1 MNSRTRTENTII
13 GKPMKKHLTI
23 LQDIIYSGRQIKK
36 GRGNIMKKLCAAVM
50 TVFLVVSFAYAQ
62 AQFGTAEE
70 AKALMGKAVTYLK
83 ANGQDKAFEAFNN
96 KKGNFV
102 NKDLYIFVLD
112 LNGKILSHGAN
123 EKLIGRDMMATKDK
137 NGQLFIK
144 KMVDLAKAKG
154 KGEVEYYW
162 DNPVTKKVALK
173 VSILEKVGGVIVACG
188 YYK

>member
-1 MNSRTRTENTII
+1 
-13 GKPMKKHLTI
+13 MKKVCTV
-23 LQDIIYSGRQIKK
+23 
-36 GRGNIMKKLCAAVM
+36 IMI
-50 TVFLVVSFAYAQ
+50 VFFVVSFAYAQ
-62 AQFGTAEE
+62 GQLGTADE
-70 AKALMGKAVTYLK
+70 AKTLMEKAVTYLK
-83 ANGQDKAFEAFNN
+83 ANGKDKAFEAFNN
-96 KKGNFV
+96 KKGDFV

-144 KMVDLAKAKG
+144 KMVDLANAEG

-162 DNPVTKKVALK
+162 DNPVTKQVALK
-173 VSILEKVGGVIVACG
+173 VSILEKVGDVIVACG

>member
-1 MNSRTRTENTII
+1 
-13 GKPMKKHLTI
+13 
-23 LQDIIYSGRQIKK
+23 
-36 GRGNIMKKLCAAVM
+36 MKKLCAAVI

-62 AQFGTAEE
+62 GQFGTAEE
-70 AKALMGKAVTYLK
+70 AKTLMTKAVTYLK
-83 ANGQDKAFEAFNN
+83 DNGKDKAFVAFNN
-96 KKGNFV
+96 KKGEFV

-112 LNGKILSHGAN
+112 LSGKILSHGAN

-137 NGQLFIK
+137 TGQLFIK
-144 KMVDLAKAKG
+144 KMVDFANKEG

-173 VSILEKVGGVIVACG
+173 VSILEKVGDVIVACG

>member
-1 MNSRTRTENTII
+1 M
-13 GKPMKKHLTI
+13 GG
-23 LQDIIYSGRQIKK
+23 D
-36 GRGNIMKKLCAAVM
+36 IMKKVCVVIL
-50 TVFLVVSFAYAQ
+50 TVFFVVSFAYAQ
-62 AQFGTAEE
+62 GQFGTADE
-70 AKALMGKAVTYLK
+70 AKTLMDKAVNYLK
-83 ANGQDKAFEAFNN
+83 ANGKDKAFEAFNN
-96 KKGNFV
+96 KKGDFV

-144 KMVDLAKAKG
+144 KMVDLANTKG

-162 DNPVTKKVALK
+162 DNPVTKQVALK
-173 VSILEKVGGVIVACG
+173 VSILEKVGDVIVACG

>member
-1 MNSRTRTENTII
+1 
-13 GKPMKKHLTI
+13 
-23 LQDIIYSGRQIKK
+23 
-36 GRGNIMKKLCAAVM
+36 MKKLCAAVM

-62 AQFGTAEE
+62 VQFGTAEE
-70 AKALMGKAVTYLK
+70 AKTLMEKAVTYLK
-83 ANGQDKAFEAFNN
+83 ANGKDKAFEAFNN
-96 KKGNFV
+96 KKGDFV

-144 KMVDLAKAKG
+144 KMVDLANAEG

-173 VSILEKVGGVIVACG
+173 VSILEKVGDVIVACG

>member
-1 MNSRTRTENTII
+1 
-13 GKPMKKHLTI
+13 
-23 LQDIIYSGRQIKK
+23 
-36 GRGNIMKKLCAAVM
+36 MKKLCAAVM

-62 AQFGTAEE
+62 VQFGTAEE
-70 AKALMGKAVTYLK
+70 AKTLMEKAVTYLK
-83 ANGQDKAFEAFNN
+83 ANGKDKAFEAFNN
-96 KKGNFV
+96 KKGDFV

-144 KMVDLAKAKG
+144 KMVDLANAEG

-162 DNPVTKKVALK
+162 DNPVTKQVALK
-173 VSILEKVGGVIVACG
+173 VSILEKVGDVIVACG

>member
-1 MNSRTRTENTII
+1 
-13 GKPMKKHLTI
+13 MKKVCAVILTI
-23 LQDIIYSGRQIKK
+23 
-36 GRGNIMKKLCAAVM
+36 
-50 TVFLVVSFAYAQ
+50 FLVASFAYAQ
-62 AQFGTAEE
+62 GQFGTAEE
-70 AKALMGKAVTYLK
+70 AKTLMEKAVAYLK
-83 ANGQDKAFEAFNN
+83 ANGKDKAFEAFNN
-96 KKGNFV
+96 KKGDFV

-144 KMVDLAKAKG
+144 KMVDLANAEG

-162 DNPVTKKVALK
+162 DNPVTKQVAAK
-173 VSILEKVGGVIVACG
+173 VSILEKVGDVLVACG

>member
-1 MNSRTRTENTII
+1 
-13 GKPMKKHLTI
+13 
-23 LQDIIYSGRQIKK
+23 
-36 GRGNIMKKLCAAVM
+36 MKKLCAAVM

-62 AQFGTAEE
+62 VQFGTAEE
-70 AKALMGKAVTYLK
+70 AKTLMEKAVTYLK
-83 ANGQDKAFEAFNN
+83 ANGKDKAFEAFNN
-96 KKGNFV
+96 KKGDFV

-144 KMVDLAKAKG
+144 KMVDLANAKG

-162 DNPVTKKVALK
+162 DNPVTKQVALK
-173 VSILEKVGGVIVACG
+173 VSILEKVGDVIVACG